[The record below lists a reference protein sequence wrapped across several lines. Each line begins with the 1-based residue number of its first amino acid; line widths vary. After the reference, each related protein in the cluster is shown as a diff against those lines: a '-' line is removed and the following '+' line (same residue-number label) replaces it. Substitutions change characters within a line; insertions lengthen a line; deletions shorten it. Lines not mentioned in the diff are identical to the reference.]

1 VAIGADVA
9 DGLAYAHAHGIVHRD
24 IKPAN
29 IMVVSGTNIKVADF
43 GAAFLKSGMEPQF
56 QEMGVG
62 SPYYMSPEQIN
73 GQDLG
78 HQSDMFSMGVVLYE
92 LFTGKRPFTAE
103 SLPELF
109 NKILNDQPALPSTLR
124 TGLSTEIDR
133 ILLMMLGKTPADRYP
148 GWADLALDIAKIG
161 RLSVYQKGIPDSDR
175 FTALRKVSLLE
186 RLNDAEIW
194 ELVHAGRWSRI
205 PPQQAIVKEG
215 DPGKS
220 LFFIGSGQA
229 KVTKAG
235 RLLSVLSASEC
246 FGEMAYVKSGGM
258 PRSATV
264 ETIADTVLAEFE
276 PEMLEKV
283 SINCQ
288 LQLTAALLHAMVDRL
303 AIANERLSR
312 APQ

>member
-1 VAIGADVA
+1 
-9 DGLAYAHAHGIVHRD
+9 
-24 IKPAN
+24 
-29 IMVVSGTNIKVADF
+29 
-43 GAAFLKSGMEPQF
+43 
-56 QEMGVG
+56 
-62 SPYYMSPEQIN
+62 
-73 GQDLG
+73 
-78 HQSDMFSMGVVLYE
+78 
-92 LFTGKRPFTAE
+92 
-103 SLPELF
+103 
-109 NKILNDQPALPSTLR
+109 
-124 TGLSTEIDR
+124 
-133 ILLMMLGKTPADRYP
+133 
-148 GWADLALDIAKIG
+148 
-161 RLSVYQKGIPDSDR
+161 
-175 FTALRKVSLLE
+175 
-186 RLNDAEIW
+186 
-194 ELVHAGRWSRI
+194 
-205 PPQQAIVKEG
+205 VKEG